1 MKIKKNVN
9 PLILLF
15 IMASSLSAQQAT
27 VYTTAKNTVLRISKT
42 EELRFTKAVQPL
54 ETNICVF
61 VDTTKK
67 FQRFI
72 GIGSALTDASAET
85 FYKLPEKLQNELLT
99 AFYDKN
105 EGIGYTLART
115 SINSCDFSSDTYNY
129 VADKDVSLKSFN
141 ISHDMKYRVPF
152 IQRAIAAAGGN
163 LPLIVSPWSPPAWM
177 KSNNDMLHGGSLLP
191 QYYQTWADYFVKFL
205 KAYQNVGI
213 PVFGMTVQNE
223 PMAKQT
229 WESCIYTAEQ
239 ERDFLKNYLGPTIER
254 SPFKDKKII
263 IWDHNR
269 DLIYQRA
276 EVVLEDSIASKYAWG
291 VGFHW
296 YETWTKNNMMF
307 DNVRRVKEAFPD
319 KHLIFTE
326 GCVEKFNPSRLT
338 DWALGERYGNSM
350 INDFNNGTEG
360 WIDWNILLD
369 EKGGPNHVGNYCFAP
384 VIADT
389 KHKTLTY
396 TNIYYYLGQFS
407 KFIHPGAQR
416 VISSTN
422 REHLQATSFV
432 NPNGE
437 TVVVVMNNADLSMN
451 YQLFVNNM
459 ETSIESL
466 PHSIST
472 IIIK

>member
-1 MKIKKNVN
+1 MKIKKSVN

-27 VYTTAKNTVLRISKT
+27 VYTTAKNTALRISKT

-54 ETNICVF
+54 ETNVCVF

-99 AFYDKN
+99 AFYDKK

-129 VADKDVSLKSFN
+129 VADNDVSLKSFN
-141 ISHDMKYRVPF
+141 IAHDMKYRVPF

-191 QYYQTWADYFVKFL
+191 QYDQTWADYFVKFL

-239 ERDFLKNYLGPTIER
+239 ERDFLKNYLGPTIEH

-276 EVVLEDSIASKYAWG
+276 EVVLEDTLASKYAWG
-291 VGFHW
+291 MGFHW
-296 YETWTKNNMMF
+296 YETWTKSNMMF

-326 GCVEKFNPSRLT
+326 GCVEKFTPSRLT
-338 DWALGERYGNSM
+338 DWALGERYGNSL

-360 WIDWNILLD
+360 WLDWNILLD

-389 KHKTLTY
+389 KHKTVIY
-396 TNIYYYLGQFS
+396 TNIYYYIGQFS
-407 KFIHPGAQR
+407 KFIRPGAQR

-422 REHLQATSFV
+422 REQLQATSFV

-451 YQLFVNNM
+451 YQLFINNM
-459 ETSIESL
+459 ETSMESL

>member
-1 MKIKKNVN
+1 MKIKKSVN

-27 VYTTAKNTVLRISKT
+27 VYTTAKNTALRISKT

-54 ETNICVF
+54 ETNVCVF

-99 AFYDKN
+99 AFYDKK

-129 VADKDVSLKSFN
+129 VADNDVSLKSFN

-239 ERDFLKNYLGPTIER
+239 ERDFLKNYLGPTIEH

-276 EVVLEDSIASKYAWG
+276 EVVLEDTLASKYAWG
-291 VGFHW
+291 MGFHW
-296 YETWTKNNMMF
+296 YETWTKSNMMF

-326 GCVEKFNPSRLT
+326 GCVEKFTPSRLT
-338 DWALGERYGNSM
+338 DWALGERYGNSL

-360 WIDWNILLD
+360 WLDWNILLD

-389 KHKTLTY
+389 KHKTVIY
-396 TNIYYYLGQFS
+396 TNIYYYIGQFS
-407 KFIHPGAQR
+407 KFIRPGAQR

-422 REHLQATSFV
+422 REQLQATSFV

-451 YQLFVNNM
+451 YQLFINNM
-459 ETSIESL
+459 ETSMESL